1 MNNFAFHVPT
11 KIYFGK
17 GQASHLAELADYG
30 KSVLMVYGGG
40 SIKKIKMGDT
50 TLYDGVRK
58 ILADAGLTVHELS
71 GIAPNPKIQ
80 SVREGAAICKEK
92 GIDMVLAVG
101 GGSTID
107 AAKLIAAA
115 AKYDGDAW
123 QLVHHGE
130 RILDALP
137 IFTVLTLSA
146 TGTEMNRFSVI
157 SDMTINEKW
166 GTSSVFLKP
175 EFSVLDPELT
185 YTVSARQTA
194 AGTAD
199 IMSHVMECY
208 FTKVDAFLQARFS
221 EAILK
226 TCIHYGPRAI
236 ADPYDYEARANL
248 MWSSSWAL
256 NGLVEAGGE
265 VTWGLHPIEHELSAY
280 YDIVHGEG
288 LAVLTPVW
296 MRFAIEE
303 DPSTIEKFAEYG
315 VNVWG
320 IPDGDDKLAIAKEA
334 IERTDA
340 FFRNDLKIP
349 MSLKEIGVPSDE
361 FFKPMSERAAE
372 SCKADSTSPDGS
384 YVKMSP
390 EAIEK
395 ILRDSF

>member
-1 MNNFAFHVPT
+1 MNNFTFHVPT
-11 KIYFGK
+11 KVYFGK

-40 SIKKIKMGDT
+40 SIKKIRMGDT
-50 TLYDGVRK
+50 TLYEGVKK
-58 ILADAGLTVHELS
+58 ILTDAGLTVYELS

-115 AKYDGDAW
+115 AKYYGDPW

-146 TGTEMNRFSVI
+146 TGTEMNRFSVV

-208 FTKVDAFLQARFS
+208 FTKVDAHLQARFS

-226 TCIHYGPRAI
+226 TCIHYGPIAI
-236 ADPYDYEARANL
+236 AEPDNYEARANL

-334 IERTDA
+334 IEKTDA

-349 MSLKEIGVPSDE
+349 MSLKEIGVPDDAL
-361 FFKPMSERAAE
+361 FKTMAERAAE

-384 YVKMSP
+384 YVKMSA
-390 EAIEK
+390 EAIEQ